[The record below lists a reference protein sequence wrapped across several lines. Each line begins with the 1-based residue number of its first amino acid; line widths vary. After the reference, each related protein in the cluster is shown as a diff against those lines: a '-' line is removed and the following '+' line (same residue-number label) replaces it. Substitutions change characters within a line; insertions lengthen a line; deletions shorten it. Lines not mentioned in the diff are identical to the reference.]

1 MLFRSACTGFFG
13 AIVGGIVVWVSQTG
27 SFHLQPVGMSYAELA
42 ATLLTAVG
50 VIVAIFGGVLA
61 LAAVWGFNQLKRDA
75 IGAAHAAGSAEIK
88 DHIKSG
94 DIRDFIKGEIERL
107 ADEEFKSPRMN
118 ERINSRVDAVA
129 FGQPDKDRL
138 LDDEGGE

>member
-1 MLFRSACTGFFG
+1 
-13 AIVGGIVVWVSQTG
+13 
-27 SFHLQPVGMSYAELA
+27 MSYAELA

-61 LAAVWGFNQLKRDA
+61 LAAIWGFNQLKRDA
-75 IGAAHAAGSAEIK
+75 IGAAHAAGTAEIK
-88 DHIKSG
+88 DYIKSG

-118 ERINSRVDAVA
+118 ERIRSRVDAVA

-138 LDDEGGE
+138 LDDEGGA